1 MTSYPIRVL
10 QIGMTK
16 NIGGLETYLMQQL
29 DHLDKS
35 KVIYDFVNITSEHE
49 IVFKDKILKAGG
61 RIYGVRSRHSNPIR
75 HYWQW
80 IKLLH
85 RIAGDY
91 KAIVLNSNSITY
103 VFPIFIARFFGIPM
117 RIMHSHNSGFEQK
130 IGIGKKIIMAM
141 NRILLKWGATDYFA
155 CSKLAGQW
163 MFGYNAHFT
172 VIPNVIDCSKLKF
185 NENMRNKVRSA
196 LNLQGHFIVGHVGR
210 FTFQKNHEF
219 LIDVFSEI
227 HRTQENAV
235 LMLVGDAVGDL
246 SYLEQAK
253 EKVVRLGL
261 TNSVVFMGMRN
272 DVPQLMQAMDC
283 FILPSHFEGLPV
295 VGIEVQAAG
304 LPCFFSTN
312 ITREVGIT
320 DLAHFISLK
329 KKPEEWAE
337 MILSESKVKRKNME
351 EEIIKAGYDIQHE
364 IRKIEKFYIVHGFH
378 NI

>member
-1 MTSYPIRVL
+1 MDSQPIRVL

-16 NIGGLETYLMQQL
+16 NIGGLETYLMQQF

-35 KVIYDFVNITSEHE
+35 KVIYDFVNITSEYE

-61 RIYGVRSRHSNPIR
+61 RIYRVRSRHSNPIR

-130 IGIGKKIIMAM
+130 IGIGKKMIMAM

-155 CSKLAGQW
+155 CSNLAGRW
-163 MFGYNAHFT
+163 MFGPNARFT
-172 VIPNVIDCSKLKF
+172 VIPNAIDCDKLKF
-185 NENMRNKVRSA
+185 DKNTRNKVRA
-196 LNLQGHFIVGHVGR
+196 DLNLQGHFVVGHVGR

-219 LIDVFSEI
+219 LIDVFNEI
-227 HRTQENAV
+227 RLIQKNAV
-235 LMLVGDAVGDL
+235 LMLVGDAAGDL
-246 SYLEQAK
+246 TYLNQTK
-253 EKVVRLGL
+253 EKVRKLGIEDEVMFL
-261 TNSVVFMGMRN
+261 GMRE

-283 FILPSHFEGLPV
+283 FVLPSRFEGLPV
-295 VGIEVQAAG
+295 VGIEAQAAG
-304 LPCFFSTN
+304 LPCFFSDS
-312 ITREVGIT
+312 ITRELEIT
-320 DLAHFISLK
+320 NLAHFVSFDKLPK
-329 KKPEEWAE
+329 EWAKK
-337 MILSESKVKRKNME
+337 ILKENHILRIDMAEKIS
-351 EEIIKAGYDIQHE
+351 KAGYDIKKE
-364 IRKIEKFYIVHGFH
+364 IRKLERIYEREK
-378 NI
+378 